1 MAKEKKT
8 IDVRDE
14 LPKTTSPLRAIRLKC
29 IDCCGGSMKEVER
42 CDIVKCP
49 LHAFKAGKNPYRK
62 KRELTE
68 EQKARLAEMARNRK
82 KTSAEVPDE

>member
-1 MAKEKKT
+1 MAKAKTT

>member
-1 MAKEKKT
+1 MAKAKKT